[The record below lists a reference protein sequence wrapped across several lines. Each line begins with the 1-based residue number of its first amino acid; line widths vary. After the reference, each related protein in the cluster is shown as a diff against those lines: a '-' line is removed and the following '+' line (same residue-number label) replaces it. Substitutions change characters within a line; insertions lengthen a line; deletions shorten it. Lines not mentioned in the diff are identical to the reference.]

1 LSTSALTKNA
11 IAASATTQRNDFFIP
26 DLCQVQAV
34 LFLVLTAELLAL
46 VLVLVDTGLHTFDWQ
61 DFALRS
67 LFIQWVVLLSAALLC
82 QLRNYLAVL
91 PLARAA
97 ALSYLLI
104 LAVVGSS
111 SIGAQLLH
119 SGSFLADGTLHI
131 DGWRIADHVVISA
144 VFAGI
149 TLRYFYL
156 SYQLQARQQ
165 AALASQLE
173 ALQARIRPH
182 FLFNTMNSIAS
193 LIAIDPLAA
202 EKAIEDLSALFRA
215 SLADADAETTLAK
228 ELETCHGYLRIE
240 QWRLGNRLRVH
251 WQIDEQALNQP
262 IPALSLQPLLENA
275 IYHGIQPRA
284 DGGDITINITLNDG
298 FIQLDVKNPLPDVA
312 APRTGN
318 HLALNNIRHRLQALY
333 GDDAQLIIERD
344 HSHYTATLRYRP
356 QRSTP
361 DKG

>member
-1 LSTSALTKNA
+1 M
-11 IAASATTQRNDFFIP
+11 
-26 DLCQVQAV
+26 QAV

-46 VLVLVDTGLHTFDWQ
+46 VLVLVDTGLQVFNWQ

-67 LFIQWVVLLSAALLC
+67 LFIQWVVLLSAAVLC
-82 QLRNYLAVL
+82 RCSSWLAQMPL
-91 PLARAA
+91 PRAA

-104 LAVVGSS
+104 LSVIALSSWFAQLFLAGFFVGQAAVV
-111 SIGAQLLH
+111 
-119 SGSFLADGTLHI
+119 I
-131 DGWRIADHVVISA
+131 DYWRIADHVVISA

-165 AALASQLE
+165 AALALQLD

-193 LIAIDPLAA
+193 LIAINPAAA

-215 SLADADAETTLAK
+215 SLADNTVETTLAN
-228 ELETCHGYLRIE
+228 ELETCRGYLRIE
-240 QWRLGNRLRVH
+240 QWRLGDRLRIH
-251 WQIDEQALNQP
+251 WQIDEQSLSQP
-262 IPALSLQPLLENA
+262 VPGLSLQPLLENA
-275 IYHGIQPRA
+275 IYHGIQPRP
-284 DGGDITINITLNDG
+284 DGGEIFISIVFATGVLTIE
-298 FIQLDVKNPLPDVA
+298 VKNPLPEIA

-333 GDDAQLIIERD
+333 GDDAELITERRGD
-344 HSHYTATLRYRP
+344 AYVALMRYRP
-356 QRSTP
+356 QRLP
-361 DKG
+361 Q